1 MYSSYLFA
9 CNFFCKIELIFL
21 INHIRGGIGMKVIGI
36 ILIIWGVLGIIMGMM
51 MFGDIG
57 IACIVGAVTAI
68 LSGVGF
74 LLGGKT
80 IKKNAN

>member
-1 MYSSYLFA
+1 
-9 CNFFCKIELIFL
+9 
-21 INHIRGGIGMKVIGI
+21 MKVIGI
-36 ILIIWGVLGIIMGMM
+36 ILIVWGGLGIIMGMM

-57 IACIVGAVTAI
+57 IACIVGAVAAI

-74 LLGGKT
+74 LFGGKT